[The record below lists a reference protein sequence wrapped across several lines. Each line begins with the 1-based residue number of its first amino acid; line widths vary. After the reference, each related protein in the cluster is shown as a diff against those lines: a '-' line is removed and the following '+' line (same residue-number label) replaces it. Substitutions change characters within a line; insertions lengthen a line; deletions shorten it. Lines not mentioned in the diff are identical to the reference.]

1 MAIDAKILEA
11 IHSAARAAVNEKH
24 YGKIKHDRIVQLHA
38 AGIRLGDAR
47 VCEYAQAFKAGFKAA
62 GLSEK
67 TIPPYLSAMR
77 KALETGEALDK
88 SRGANAKA
96 KEDKEGKT
104 ERTPMSLAERLRR
117 AKGDAAWASFVE
129 LADKLAKTGASLDT
143 IVEQYIASRA

>member
-1 MAIDAKILEA
+1 MTIRNDILA
-11 IHSAARAAVNEKH
+11 TINSAARAMVNAKH
-24 YGKIKHDRIVQLHA
+24 YTDILNARLA
-38 AGIRLGDAR
+38 TLREAGVTLGDAR
-47 VCEYAQAFKAGFKAA
+47 VCEYAQAFRDGFKAA
-62 GLSEK
+62 GLSAK

-96 KEDKEGKT
+96 KEGKEEKT

-117 AKGDAAWASFVE
+117 AKGDAAWSSFVE